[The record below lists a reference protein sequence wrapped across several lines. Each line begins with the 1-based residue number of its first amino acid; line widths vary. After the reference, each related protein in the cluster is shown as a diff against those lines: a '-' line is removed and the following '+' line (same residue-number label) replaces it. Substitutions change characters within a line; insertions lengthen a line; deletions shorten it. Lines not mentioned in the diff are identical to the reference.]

1 MFRNDILSLF
11 FGFVSTKMMSNIEY
25 GGLGKNII
33 YITKPN
39 KPPPPHKNFQEGE
52 FRQAVWQYGEFGKKQ
67 LT

>member
-1 MFRNDILSLF
+1 
-11 FGFVSTKMMSNIEY
+11 MMSSIEY

-39 KPPPPHKNFQEGE
+39 EPPPPHKHFQEGE

>member
-11 FGFVSTKMMSNIEY
+11 FGFVSTKMMSSIEY

-39 KPPPPHKNFQEGE
+39 EPPPPHKHFHEGE
-52 FRQAVWQYGEFGKKQ
+52 FRQVVSQYGEFGKKQ

>member
-1 MFRNDILSLF
+1 
-11 FGFVSTKMMSNIEY
+11 MMSSIEY

-39 KPPPPHKNFQEGE
+39 EPPPPHKHFQEGE
-52 FRQAVWQYGEFGKKQ
+52 FRQVVSQYGEFGKKQ